1 MWAAL
6 LFGVGATAMGLLLWR
21 LAWRYIRLRRAMRGW
36 PRASAQVL
44 DYRSEFSR
52 SRHSIDVKVRYQY
65 NGRLIETWCRSPTRS
80 GYGRGDVQASR
91 QVAAMFPRHSSQQ
104 VYVNPATPEEAFL
117 ELPELHMLA
126 MLIGVGTILV
136 GLVFTTVAPV
146 IFGVGEEIAKLAFMI
161 VLGLAL
167 SVIAVFA
174 AIALWRTPR
183 PRRIPRHKPRRRRTV
198 WR

>member
-6 LFGVGATAMGLLLWR
+6 LFGVGATALGLLLWR
-21 LAWRYIRLRRAMRGW
+21 LAWRYIRLRAAMRGW

-44 DYRSEFSR
+44 DYRSELSR
-52 SRHSIDVKVRYQY
+52 SSRSIDVKVRYQY
-65 NGRLIETWCRSPTRS
+65 NGRQIETWCRSPTGS

-91 QVAAMFPRHSSQQ
+91 QVAAKFPRHSSQQ

-117 ELPELHMLA
+117 ELPEPHMLA
-126 MLIGVGTILV
+126 MLIGGGAILV
-136 GLVFTTVAPV
+136 GMVFAPV
-146 IFGVGEEIAKLAFMI
+146 AAVVFGGGEEMARLAFMI

-167 SVIAVFA
+167 SGIAVFA

-183 PRRIPRHKPRRRRTV
+183 PRRIPPHKPRRRRTV